1 MPIYRYRCPICEAN
15 LEVLAKMS
23 DAPPACV
30 ECGHTPMVKGV
41 ARTAFSLKGGGWYA
55 QGYAGSSSASS
66 SKPTPA
72 AAPAPSTS
80 SDD

>member
-1 MPIYRYRCPICEAN
+1 MPIYRYRCPNCEATRK
-15 LEVLAKMS
+15 VFAKMS

-30 ECGHTPMVKGV
+30 ECGHAPMVKTV

-55 QGYAGSSSASS
+55 QGYSGSGSATESSSSESSASDS
-66 SKPTPA
+66 G
-72 AAPAPSTS
+72 S